1 MVLNL
6 SFRPRVY
13 ILCLGRLDPWEPK
26 ANYMQIFLPSSTNV
40 LTTYS
45 VLENTVMNK
54 IEIFSALMELTV

>member
-26 ANYMQIFLPSSTNV
+26 ANYMQIFLPSSKMFM
-40 LTTYS
+40 Y
-45 VLENTVMNK
+45 
-54 IEIFSALMELTV
+54 EIKKMLQD